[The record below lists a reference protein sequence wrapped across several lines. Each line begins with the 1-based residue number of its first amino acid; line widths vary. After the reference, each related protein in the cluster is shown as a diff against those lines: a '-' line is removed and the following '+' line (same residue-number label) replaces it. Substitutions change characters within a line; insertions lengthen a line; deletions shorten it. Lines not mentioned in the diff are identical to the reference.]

1 MKKYINKAIFL
12 DRDGVINKEIG
23 YLHKTKDFK
32 FIDGVF
38 EACNYFQK
46 KGYLIIIVTNQSG
59 IGRGY
64 YNEEDFHILNN
75 WMNKQFSNNGID
87 ITDIFYCPHVPDDD
101 CNCRKPKPGL
111 IQDALQKHSIDI
123 ARSWMIG
130 DKESDIT
137 AGNLA
142 GISNTFLVKTGHEI
156 DELKTNAKYIL
167 KSIKESIQLIK

>member
-1 MKKYINKAIFL
+1 MKKNINKAIFL

-38 EACNYFQK
+38 EACNYFQE
-46 KGYLIIIVTNQSG
+46 KGYLIIIITNQSG

-64 YNEEDFHILNN
+64 YTEEDFHILNN
-75 WMNKQFSNNGID
+75 WMNKHFRINGIN
-87 ITDIFYCPHVPDDD
+87 ITDIFFCPHAPDDD

-111 IQDALQKHSIDI
+111 IQDALQKHSIGI
-123 ARSWMIG
+123 ERSWIVG

-142 GISNTFLVKTGHEI
+142 GIENTIIVKTGHEI

-167 KSIKESIQLIK
+167 KSIKESIQLIN

>member
-1 MKKYINKAIFL
+1 MKRNIIKAVFL
-12 DRDGVINKEIG
+12 DRDGVINNEIG

-38 EACNYFQK
+38 KACNYFQK
-46 KGYLIIIVTNQSG
+46 KGYLIIIITNQSG

-64 YNEEDFHILNN
+64 YTEEDFHILNN
-75 WMNKQFSNNGID
+75 WMNKQFSINGID
-87 ITDIFYCPHVPDDD
+87 ITDIFYCPHAPDDD

-111 IQDALQKHSIDI
+111 IQNALQKHSINI

-137 AGNLA
+137 AGHVA
-142 GISNTFLVKTGHEI
+142 GISNTILVKTGHEI